1 MYNIDEIMDMLDC
14 NNSVEIQ
21 EKGIELAKNVKC
33 INVFI
38 LPKHLGCNKNVWK
51 NCAKVLVDKTDKILN
66 PYLIRILE
74 WIEDLNRP
82 GALIIVDR
90 LKKFYDTKM
99 FSFAI
104 KECIKIASETDN
116 QIWLKNLSELLD
128 NKKLREGLSE
138 EILNILKPY
147 YYDKEDFMDNYM
159 F

>member
-1 MYNIDEIMDMLDC
+1 MFDIDEIMDMIDW
-14 NNSVEIQ
+14 NKDIETQ
-21 EKGIELAKNVKC
+21 KKGIELTKNIKT
-33 INVFI
+33 INAFV
-38 LPKHLGCNKNVWK
+38 LPLHPGCNKNVWK
-51 NCAKVLVDKTDKILN
+51 NCAKVLVDKTDKILI

-74 WIEDLNRP
+74 WIEDFNRP

-128 NKKLREGLSE
+128 NR
-138 EILNILKPY
+138 
-147 YYDKEDFMDNYM
+147 D
-159 F
+159 

>member
-1 MYNIDEIMDMLDC
+1 MVYNIDEIMDMLDC

-38 LPKHLGCNKNVWK
+38 LPKHLGCNKNVWE

-104 KECIKIASETDN
+104 KECIKIASGTDN

-128 NKKLREGLSE
+128 NR
-138 EILNILKPY
+138 
-147 YYDKEDFMDNYM
+147 D
-159 F
+159 